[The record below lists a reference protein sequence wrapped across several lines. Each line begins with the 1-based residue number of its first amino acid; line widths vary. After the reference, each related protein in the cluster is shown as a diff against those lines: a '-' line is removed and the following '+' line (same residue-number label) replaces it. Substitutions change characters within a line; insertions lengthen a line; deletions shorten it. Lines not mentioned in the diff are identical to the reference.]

1 MPDTDSADD
10 NSYFSED
17 SSTFGDRVA
26 AARRAAGLKQE
37 ELAERLGVKLKTL
50 RAWEDDVSEP
60 RANRLHIMAGILNVS
75 IVWLLTGSGEGV
87 NDPWAEDFVPPMEE
101 DQLLAECRA
110 IRREAKRL
118 HDHLLKLE
126 GRLVKSRGQ

>member
-1 MPDTDSADD
+1 MSETDANDD
-10 NSYFSED
+10 NSYFSD
-17 SSTFGDRVA
+17 DASTFGDRVA

-37 ELAERLGVKLKTL
+37 ELAARLGIKLKTI

-60 RANRLHIMAGILNVS
+60 RANRLAMMAGMLNVS
-75 IVWLLTGSGEGV
+75 IIWLLTGAGEGV
-87 NDPWAEDFVPPMEE
+87 NDPWAEDFVPPLEE

-118 HDHLLKLE
+118 HDHLLRLE
-126 GRLVKSRGQ
+126 ARLVKSRGE